1 MIALPILC
9 IALLIYQTVRT
20 YKAARARSERHAL
33 VISGRR
39 ATDLEQWRS
48 IDSE

>member
-1 MIALPILC
+1 MIALPISC
-9 IALLIYQTVRT
+9 IALLIYQTIKS

-33 VISGRR
+33 HASAAR

-48 IDSE
+48 LDT

>member
-9 IALLIYQTVRT
+9 IALLIYQTIRS
-20 YKAARARSERHAL
+20 YKASQVRRERHAL

-39 ATDLEQWRS
+39 ATDLEQWAS
-48 IDSE
+48 IDPE